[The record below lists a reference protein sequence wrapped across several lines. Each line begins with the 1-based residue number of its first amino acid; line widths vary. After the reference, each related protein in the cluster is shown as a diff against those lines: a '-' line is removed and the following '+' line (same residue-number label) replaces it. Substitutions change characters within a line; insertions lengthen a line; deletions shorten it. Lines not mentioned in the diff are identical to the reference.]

1 MRCEGGDRARRG
13 RGGRSRA
20 AAASDATASDRPR
33 HAEIPRRWYALVRIL
48 IEFALLSIRIE
59 CLLRVDIYYL

>member
-33 HAEIPRRWYALVRIL
+33 RAEIPRRWYALVCIL
-48 IEFALLSIRIE
+48 IGLGHLSIHIE
-59 CLLRVDIYYL
+59 CLLRVDI